1 MKNFLL
7 VLSGFLLF
15 SFSVLAQNDS
25 RKVSGPDG
33 QLEVQVRLVDGQ
45 AFYSVRYKGAVM
57 LEDSPLGLVSSVSD
71 FSSDL
76 QWHGSREDHISKHY
90 QQDRIKHSKVH
101 YEANVLLL
109 SLANAQGQV
118 LEIEFQVSNNDVAFR
133 YHLPAVGETA
143 TCIVKQEITGFRFP
157 KGSTT
162 FLSPQSPP
170 MVGWMRTKPS
180 YEEPYIAD
188 EALGTPSRYGVGY
201 TFPGL
206 FKTPNEGWILV
217 SETGVDAS
225 YCGSRLSEGSPDG
238 LYSIAYPQSGENNG
252 HGSAEPALALPGT
265 TPWRTLTVGSSLK
278 PIVETTIYTDVV
290 APRYEASQEYRF
302 GRSTWSWI
310 MWQDASMNY
319 DDQVRYIDLAA
330 EMGYEYILIDAL
342 WDTEIGYDRMAT
354 LIAYAQSKNVD
365 VFLWYNSNG
374 HWNDAPQGPRHKLHN
389 PIVRKKEM
397 AWMQSQGVKGIKV
410 DFLGGDKQVT
420 MQLYEA
426 ILSDANDYGLM
437 VNFHGCTLPRGWE
450 RMYPNYIGS
459 EAVLASEN
467 LIFGQHANDQEAYNA
482 CLHPFIRNAVGS
494 MEFGPVLLNRRH
506 NRSNDGG
513 TTRRTTDAF
522 QLSTAI
528 LFQNAV
534 QFFALAPNN
543 LQEFPAFVID
553 FMKEVPTTW
562 DETVFIDGY
571 PGRYVVLARRHG
583 EQWYIAGANATGKAL
598 TLDLELPMLAGTQLT
613 AYTDTPEGQVRM
625 STLKINRK
633 GKLSVAM
640 QAEGGFVLVR

>member
-1 MKNFLL
+1 MRNFLL
-7 VLSGFLLF
+7 VLSGFLLL
-15 SFSVLAQNDS
+15 SFSVLAQNES
-25 RKVSGPDG
+25 HKVSGPDG

-76 QWHGSREDHISKHY
+76 QWKGSREDHISRHY

-118 LEIEFQVSNNDVAFR
+118 LEIEFQVSNNDVA
-133 YHLPAVGETA
+133 
-143 TCIVKQEITGFRFP
+143 
-157 KGSTT
+157 
-162 FLSPQSPP
+162 
-170 MVGWMRTKPS
+170 
-180 YEEPYIAD
+180 
-188 EALGTPSRYGVGY
+188 
-201 TFPGL
+201 FPGL

-252 HGSAEPALALPGT
+252 HGSAEPALALPGA
-265 TPWRTLTVGSSLK
+265 TPWRTLSVDSNLK

-302 GRSTWSWI
+302 GRSTWSW
-310 MWQDASMNY
+310 
-319 DDQVRYIDLAA
+319 
-330 EMGYEYILIDAL
+330 
-342 WDTEIGYDRMAT
+342 
-354 LIAYAQSKNVD
+354 
-365 VFLWYNSNG
+365 
-374 HWNDAPQGPRHKLHN
+374 NDAPQGPRHKLHN

-397 AWMQSQGVKGIKV
+397 SWMQSQGVKGIKV

-420 MQLYEA
+420 MQMYEA

-506 NRSNDGG
+506 NRSNDGA

-522 QLSTAI
+522 QLATAI

-534 QFFALAPNN
+534 QFFAVA
-543 LQEFPAFVID
+543 FPE
-553 FMKEVPTTW
+553 K
-562 DETVFIDGY
+562 
-571 PGRYVVLARRHG
+571 R
-583 EQWYIAGANATGKAL
+583 
-598 TLDLELPMLAGTQLT
+598 T
-613 AYTDTPEGQVRM
+613 A
-625 STLKINRK
+625 
-633 GKLSVAM
+633 
-640 QAEGGFVLVR
+640 